1 MINVGQKGANHETLS
16 LANEGSLSPS
26 NVQALSCRAS
36 RRISLPVPDISSV
49 KALYTHTHKQ
59 TKSHVLH

>member
-36 RRISLPVPDISSV
+36 EKNQL
-49 KALYTHTHKQ
+49 ACA
-59 TKSHVLH
+59 